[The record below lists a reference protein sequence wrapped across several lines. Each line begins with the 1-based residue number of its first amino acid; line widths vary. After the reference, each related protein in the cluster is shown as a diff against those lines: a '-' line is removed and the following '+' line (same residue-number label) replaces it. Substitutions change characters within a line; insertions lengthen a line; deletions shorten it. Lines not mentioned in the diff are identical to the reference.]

1 MKLLETHV
9 KSSFLKQASILIVGE
24 CIQNAFPNI
33 YKRFTKGRVVLT
45 CCPEA
50 ENAGLLVGKIATIMA
65 CSNPKEVVVLTV
77 DGSPYCF
84 QLHAAVNQAL
94 FITKAK
100 FPSRHLVIVENDVCE
115 VSAESVRVGRYLHL
129 VQKCIQKYPEIVKK
143 LNRHSLE
150 HACRLN
156 RNRSDQ

>member
-9 KSSFLKQASILIVGE
+9 KSSFLKQAFILIVGE
-24 CIQNAFPNI
+24 CVQNTFPNI

-45 CCPEA
+45 SCPET
-50 ENAGLLVGKIATIMA
+50 ENAGLLVGKTATIMA
-65 CSNPKEVVVLTV
+65 CSSPKEVVVLTV

-94 FITKAK
+94 FITKAEV
-100 FPSRHLVIVENDVCE
+100 PLRHIVIVRDEIRE

-129 VQKCIQKYPEIVKK
+129 VQKCIHEYPKILEE
-143 LNRHSLE
+143 LNRYSLE
-150 HACRLN
+150 HAC
-156 RNRSDQ
+156 SVKQK

>member
-9 KSSFLKQASILIVGE
+9 KSSFLKQTSILIVGE
-24 CIQNAFPNI
+24 CIQNAFPNV

-45 CCPEA
+45 SCPET
-50 ENAGLLVGKIATIMA
+50 ENAALIMGKTATILA

-94 FITKAK
+94 FITEAEV
-100 FPSRHLVIVENDVCE
+100 PLRHVVIVESDVRE

-129 VQKCIQKYPEIVKK
+129 VQECIQEYPMILEE
-143 LNRHSLE
+143 LSRCSLE
-150 HACRLN
+150 HACSMKRK
-156 RNRSDQ
+156 S

>member
-9 KSSFLKQASILIVGE
+9 KSSFLKQASVLIVGE
-24 CIQNAFPNI
+24 CVRHVFPNI
-33 YKRFTKGRVVLT
+33 YKRFTKERVVLT

-50 ENAGLLVGKIATIMA
+50 EKVGLLMGKTATMLA
-65 CSNPKEVVVLTV
+65 CSNPKEIVVLTV

-84 QLHAAVNQAL
+84 QLHAAVNQAF

-100 FPSRHLVIVENDVCE
+100 VPLRHIVIVDDDVRE

-129 VQKCIQKYPEIVKK
+129 VQKCIHKYPEIIEELK
-143 LNRHSLE
+143 HYSLE
-150 HACRLN
+150 HTC
-156 RNRSDQ
+156 SKKP